1 MVPMD
6 ICIGK
11 RSHTEM
17 INDGSIECSFVLEEP
32 QFVSLLQINDYINA
46 SNDHRCNT
54 VEDLACGNYNY
65 LVNKNG
71 KWWTLTAD
79 GTKGTKVY
87 SVNYN
92 GNIVSDYASSKKFI
106 RYMIAV
112 DGNNLYQEG
121 NGTSNSPYMMK

>member
-1 MVPMD
+1 
-6 ICIGK
+6 
-11 RSHTEM
+11 M
-17 INDGSIECSFVLEEP
+17 ISLMQVNDF
-32 QFVSLLQINDYINA
+32 INA
-46 SNDHRCNT
+46 SNDHRCST

-79 GTKGTKVY
+79 GTKSTKVY

-92 GNIVSDYASSKKFI
+92 GAIISDNADSKKFI

-112 DGNNLYQEG
+112 DGNNLYIATIWG
-121 NGTSNSPYMMK
+121 WIW